1 MVSLCAV
8 EISGSSLDGECFLSL
23 SVVAFGRVVH
33 DLRRDRLLKC
43 LIQSG
48 LISLRCLA
56 LASAQK
62 ILFNLAAAVSLDF

>member
-1 MVSLCAV
+1 MVSLSAI
-8 EISGSSLDGECFLSL
+8 EICCTSLDGECFLSL
-23 SVVAFGRVVH
+23 SVVALCRVVH
-33 DLRRDRLLKC
+33 DLWCDWLLKC